1 MRRSSRHANQSC
13 GYFNP
18 RIPYG
23 MRPYAPTGRPDHRH
37 FNPRIPYG
45 MRHELAHIKRDRRI
59 SIHASRMGCDIGNS
73 RKPLEI
79 KISIHAS
86 RMGCDTQKNSR
97 RANNLFQSTH
107 PVWDATTGEIGCLPQ
122 SAFQSTHPVWDA
134 TSKRRFDYPRIVIS
148 IHASRM
154 GCDLGWASAGAR
166 IITYFNPRIPY
177 GMRPLHEAAK
187 QILGAFQSTHPV
199 WDATML
205 TTTETATRLF
215 QSTHPVW
222 DATKAVKNVTS
233 NIVISIHA
241 SRMGCDVPFNGY
253 ELDDLEFQSTHP
265 VWDATPT
272 WAIRRRTVDFN
283 PRIPYGM
290 RLGL

>member
-1 MRRSSRHANQSC
+1 
-13 GYFNP
+13 
-18 RIPYG
+18 
-23 MRPYAPTGRPDHRH
+23 
-37 FNPRIPYG
+37 
-45 MRHELAHIKRDRRI
+45 
-59 SIHASRMGCDIGNS
+59 
-73 RKPLEI
+73 
-79 KISIHAS
+79 
-86 RMGCDTQKNSR
+86 MGCDTQKNSR

-134 TSKRRFDYPRIVIS
+134 TSKRRFDYPRIVISIHASRMGCDPCLQSQMVHTKAIS

-241 SRMGCDVPFNGY
+241 SRMGCD
-253 ELDDLEFQSTHP
+253 
-265 VWDATPT
+265 
-272 WAIRRRTVDFN
+272 
-283 PRIPYGM
+283 
-290 RLGL
+290 

>member
-1 MRRSSRHANQSC
+1 
-13 GYFNP
+13 
-18 RIPYG
+18 
-23 MRPYAPTGRPDHRH
+23 
-37 FNPRIPYG
+37 
-45 MRHELAHIKRDRRI
+45 
-59 SIHASRMGCDIGNS
+59 
-73 RKPLEI
+73 
-79 KISIHAS
+79 
-86 RMGCDTQKNSR
+86 MGCDTQKNSR

-154 GCDLGWASAGAR
+154 GCDPCLQSQMVHTKAISIHASRMGCDLGWASAGAR

-177 GMRPLHEAAK
+177 GMRPCGSGRHDAK
-187 QILGAFQSTHPV
+187 KG
-199 WDATML
+199 
-205 TTTETATRLF
+205 F

-241 SRMGCDVPFNGY
+241 SRMGCD
-253 ELDDLEFQSTHP
+253 
-265 VWDATPT
+265 
-272 WAIRRRTVDFN
+272 
-283 PRIPYGM
+283 
-290 RLGL
+290 

>member
-1 MRRSSRHANQSC
+1 
-13 GYFNP
+13 
-18 RIPYG
+18 

-86 RMGCDTQKNSR
+86 RMGCDDTR
-97 RANNLFQSTH
+97 RQ
-107 PVWDATTGEIGCLPQ
+107 DGRPQ
-122 SAFQSTHPVWDA
+122 VNFN
-134 TSKRRFDYPRIVIS
+134 PRIPYGMRRQVKS
-148 IHASRM
+148 VAYPKVH
-154 GCDLGWASAGAR
+154 
-166 IITYFNPRIPY
+166 FNPRIPY
-177 GMRPLHEAAK
+177 GMRPVLAISDGAHKSNFNPRIPYGMRPCGSGRHDAK
-187 QILGAFQSTHPV
+187 KGFQSTHPV
-199 WDATML
+199 WDVTML

-241 SRMGCDVPFNGY
+241 SRMGCDCFRPPSP
-253 ELDDLEFQSTHP
+253 DS
-265 VWDATPT
+265 
-272 WAIRRRTVDFN
+272 RS
-283 PRIPYGM
+283 
-290 RLGL
+290 

>member
-1 MRRSSRHANQSC
+1 
-13 GYFNP
+13 
-18 RIPYG
+18 
-23 MRPYAPTGRPDHRH
+23 
-37 FNPRIPYG
+37 
-45 MRHELAHIKRDRRI
+45 
-59 SIHASRMGCDIGNS
+59 MGCD
-73 RKPLEI
+73 PCL
-79 KISIHAS
+79 
-86 RMGCDTQKNSR
+86 
-97 RANNLFQSTH
+97 QSQMVHTK
-107 PVWDATTGEIGCLPQ
+107 A
-122 SAFQSTHPVWDA
+122 
-134 TSKRRFDYPRIVIS
+134 IS

-241 SRMGCDVPFNGY
+241 SRMGCD
-253 ELDDLEFQSTHP
+253 
-265 VWDATPT
+265 
-272 WAIRRRTVDFN
+272 
-283 PRIPYGM
+283 
-290 RLGL
+290 